1 MCSDNQVI
9 KQLASRIEQMGIV
22 QSSHI
27 ETCLMKLSKT
37 SLGDDIKHI
46 ENSTEEDHSI
56 IYSDSYSKTEI
67 NNQPKDKIDA
77 IDGDSFLEKPRKST
91 QEPETF
97 TELVVVTPR
106 HGFFKIW
113 EGFRLS
119 GFII

>member
-1 MCSDNQVI
+1 
-9 KQLASRIEQMGIV
+9 
-22 QSSHI
+22 
-27 ETCLMKLSKT
+27 MKLSKT

-67 NNQPKDKIDA
+67 NNQPKDKIDT

-113 EGFRLS
+113 EGF
-119 GFII
+119 